1 MNVLNKSGVKIYDI
15 ECLSNFFCYCDID
28 RNTGEKTTFVIH
40 NSKNQFKDLITYL
53 TKNNILHVG
62 FNNINY
68 DSQVIHHLI
77 FSYRSLIS
85 MTGDELAKYIYTI
98 SNEVIKKSNVGDK
111 PYFNHWEFIIPQ
123 LDLFKIWH
131 YDNKARATR
140 LKDLQV
146 AMKWKRVQDMPLD
159 HTHNV
164 EDHEVDMILDYC
176 DNDIM
181 STLEFYKKSRERIDL
196 RKELEKEYGIKCL
209 NSNDAKLGSQ
219 IFAKIIA
226 HNKGIDLFEL
236 HQMRT
241 NREYINLNECIL
253 DLVNFKSK
261 EFNTA
266 LDKFKS
272 MIIKDT
278 KGALEFSVKYRGFQY
293 DFGLGGI
300 HGCIKPG
307 RYYSNDEVIIKSCDV
322 TSLYPSISIQHRFF
336 PLHLGSEFVDIY
348 NMVFLRRN
356 EAKKKAKLDKT
367 DKVSTAIN
375 EGLKLA
381 LNGSYGKSNERTSFF
396 YDPKFTMSITI
407 NGQLMLSMLAERL
420 SSVGF
425 KILMINTD
433 GLECI
438 VPRSEVERYD
448 KICKE
453 WEKETKLSLEF
464 IDYKQMI
471 IRDVNNYIAIDSK
484 DISKYKGCFEIIKE
498 YHKDPS
504 FPIIPI
510 ALSQY
515 FVYNIPIEDTIK
527 NKGKYKVIEDGKLI
541 EKDID
546 ILDYAGRA
554 KFKSDSYGEMRRI
567 EFINGGPQ
575 LIIEKQQKTTR
586 YLVTTNGST
595 FVKVYT
601 DGREAFINKG
611 YKCTEFNNLDE
622 EVETSLDYSLDY
634 QFYIDECNKIKD
646 VIEPKVSQMSLWG

>member
-1 MNVLNKSGVKIYDI
+1 MFVNKSGVKIYDI

-28 RNTGEKTTFVIH
+28 RDTGEKNSFIIH
-40 NSKNQFKDLITYL
+40 ASKNQFNELIEYL
-53 TKNNILHVG
+53 TKNHILHVG

-68 DSQVIHHLI
+68 DAQVIHHLI
-77 FSYRSLIS
+77 VNKFKLLTMS
-85 MTGDELAKYIYTI
+85 GDELAKFIYKI
-98 SNEVIKKSNVGDK
+98 SNDVIKRSNIGDK

-159 HTHNV
+159 HTHKV
-164 EDHEVDMILDYC
+164 ENHEIMMILDYC

-181 STLEFYKKSRERIDL
+181 STFEFYKKSRERIDL
-196 RKELEKEYGIKCL
+196 RIQLEKEYGIKCL

-219 IFAKIIA
+219 IFAKIICQ
-226 HNKGIDLFEL
+226 NKGIELSDL

-241 NREYINLNECIL
+241 SRDIISLDECIL
-253 DLVNFKSK
+253 DFIH
-261 EFNTA
+261 FNSIYFNVA
-266 LDKFKS
+266 LNKFKS
-272 MIIKDT
+272 MDIRDT
-278 KGALEFSVKYRGFQY
+278 KGALEFSVNYKGLKY

-300 HGCIKPG
+300 HGCIDPG
-307 RYYSNDEVIIKSCDV
+307 RYYSDDNVIIKSCDV
-322 TSLYPSISIQHRFF
+322 TSLYPSISIQHKFY
-336 PLHLGSEFVDIY
+336 PQHLGPEFVDIY
-348 NMVFLRRN
+348 NIVFLRRN

-381 LNGSYGKSNERTSFF
+381 LNGSYGKSNEKTSFF

-407 NGQLMLSMLAERL
+407 NGQLMLAMLAERL
-420 SSVGF
+420 ADAGF

-438 VPRSEVERYD
+438 VPRKEEERYNQ
-448 KICKE
+448 ICKE

-464 IDYKQMI
+464 VDYKQMI

-484 DISKYKGCFEIIKE
+484 DNVKYKGCFEIIKE

-504 FPIIPI
+504 FPIVPI
-510 ALSQY
+510 ALSEY
-515 FVYNIPIEDTIK
+515 FVYGRPIEDTIK
-527 NKGKYKVIEDGKLI
+527 NGGKYRVFEEGKLVDK
-541 EKDID
+541 EID

-554 KFKSDSYGEMRRI
+554 KFKSDSHGEMRRI
-567 EFINGGPQ
+567 EFSNRGPQ
-575 LIIEKQQKTTR
+575 LVVDKQQKTTR
-586 YLVTTNGST
+586 YLVTKDGNT
-595 FVKVYT
+595 FVKIFN
-601 DGREAFINKG
+601 DGRESFINKG
-611 YKCTEFNNLDE
+611 YKCTEFNNLVDNA
-622 EVETSLDYSLDY
+622 ETDYDYNLDYD
-634 QFYIDECNKIKD
+634 FYIDECYKIKN
-646 VIEPKVSQMSLWG
+646 VIEPKVTQMSLWG